1 VLPMSDANPT
11 PTTAE
16 ELDAN
21 EGLVLMYLTDSDE
34 QRPWS
39 LDEVV
44 REFGSQSAIDAINA
58 LVAAGLVH
66 RSSDGFLWAT
76 RAAVHAARIR
86 M

>member
-1 VLPMSDANPT
+1 MSDEKPT
-11 PTTAE
+11 LTAAE

-21 EGLVLMYLTDSDE
+21 ESIVLMCLTDSDE

-39 LDEVV
+39 LDEVI

-58 LVAAGLVH
+58 LVAAGLIH
-66 RSSDGFLWAT
+66 RSSDGFVWAT